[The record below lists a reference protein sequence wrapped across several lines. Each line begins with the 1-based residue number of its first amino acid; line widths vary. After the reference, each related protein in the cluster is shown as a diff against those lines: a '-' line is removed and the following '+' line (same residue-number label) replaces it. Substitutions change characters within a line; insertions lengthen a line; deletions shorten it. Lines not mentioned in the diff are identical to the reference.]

1 MPINQTPKPIDI
13 LSQQLKDL
21 SNEIKIIKCDIINIK
36 EQLRIKEEKFE
47 IVQKPVQSSGWFGWN

>member
-21 SNEIKIIKCDIINIK
+21 SNEIKIMKCDIINIK

-47 IVQKPVQSSGWFGWN
+47 IVQKPVPQGWFWN

>member
-36 EQLRIKEEKFE
+36 
-47 IVQKPVQSSGWFGWN
+47 

>member
-21 SNEIKIIKCDIINIK
+21 SNEIKIMKCDIINIK

-47 IVQKPVQSSGWFGWN
+47 IVQKPVPQGWFGWN